1 MAGIICLRSVRL
13 CTYLCIELDIAGIG
27 MSLLSV
33 SIVDLSLGRKENEA
47 FFSNFI
53 VLLGYKLH
61 HLILSP

>member
-13 CTYLCIELDIAGIG
+13 FTYLCIELDIAGIG

-47 FFSNFI
+47 FFQISLYRWDI
-53 VLLGYKLH
+53 SY
-61 HLILSP
+61 II